1 MLVGCLSIET
11 FKNPTQIC
19 QEKKAGDT
27 EGRNWY
33 DSSHNCKVPG
43 IDFFLSEGEV
53 QKLCWHSVLDW
64 ASSEFSA
71 FTSLCAVISTS
82 MPEKGRVQWKPEN
95 RVLLALAGPTQ
106 DTRPTVNQWPQ
117 HGPCTCPHLQ
127 SLGLRMC
134 WGVEEEPPQ
143 SQSRVWLLAR
153 RGSGCW
159 VTKHKNVL

>member
-95 RVLLALAGPTQ
+95 RVLLALAAYTGHTANSEPVATAW
-106 DTRPTVNQWPQ
+106 TLHMPPPAISWATYVLGGWGGASSKPK
-117 HGPCTCPHLQ
+117 Q
-127 SLGLRMC
+127 SMAASKKREWMLGD
-134 WGVEEEPPQ
+134 
-143 SQSRVWLLAR
+143 
-153 RGSGCW
+153 
-159 VTKHKNVL
+159 